1 MQGRAATS
9 AISRSATAG
18 RPTDGLVLLLG
29 VIEVVDLLVLSGGV
43 RAT

>member
-1 MQGRAATS
+1 MQGRAVTPE
-9 AISRSATAG
+9 IPRSARAG
-18 RPTDGLVLLLG
+18 RPLGGLVLLLG

>member
-1 MQGRAATS
+1 MQGRTATP
-9 AISRSATAG
+9 AISRTASTG
-18 RPTDGLVLLLG
+18 RSLGSVLLLG